1 MWESL
6 GRDFLE
12 IAIEQAGNVQKLAE
26 ITGIPRSTI
35 QRWQSGKSD
44 PSLSKFGAVM
54 SYIGVLPQ
62 RVGQDKAEP
71 ISFAKVE
78 FEGQKVPSDDYLAVP
93 VLKDPNR
100 IEGSELFVPA
110 TNIEAVALP
119 LADSK
124 ELGDRPHT
132 VAVVVEDKA
141 MSPLLDP
148 GDLVYID
155 RADTAV
161 HGAGDIFLVRDA
173 KEDKV
178 CIRRV
183 HEYQED
189 GETFLLFTA
198 DNPKTPPAHFSV
210 TKHYGG
216 DRSQA
221 ILGRA
226 YNAKVDLTNM

>member
-12 IAIEQAGNVQKLAE
+12 IAIEQAGSVQKLAE

-35 QRWQSGKSD
+35 RRWHTGESD

-62 RVGQDKAEP
+62 RVGQAKAEP

-78 FEGQKVPSDDYLAVP
+78 FEGVKVPTGEYLRVP
-93 VLKDPNR
+93 IIKDVNLLH
-100 IEGSELFVPA
+100 GADLFVPA
-110 TNIEAVALP
+110 TNITGFALP

-132 VAVVVEDKA
+132 VAVVVDNKD
-141 MSPLLDP
+141 MTPLLDP

-155 RADTAV
+155 RADTKAV
-161 HGAGDIFLVRDA
+161 AGNIYLVRT
-173 KEDKV
+173 KEGRV
-178 CIRRV
+178 CLRRV
-183 HEYQED
+183 HAKQEED
-189 GETFLLFTA
+189 DTLLYLVA
-198 DNPKTPPAHFSV
+198 DNPKVEPCHLSV
-210 TKHYGG
+210 NRDCAG
-216 DRSQA
+216 DTANA
-221 ILGRA
+221 ILGMA
-226 YNAKVDLTNM
+226 YAARTDLTNM

>member
-12 IAIEQAGNVQKLAE
+12 IAIEQAGSVLKLAE

-44 PSLSKFGAVM
+44 PSLTKFGAVM

-62 RVGQDKAEP
+62 RVGQAKAEP

-78 FEGQKVPSDDYLAVP
+78 FEGQKLPSDEYLAVP
-93 VLKDPNR
+93 VLKDPDL
-100 IEGSELFVPA
+100 IEGSDFFVPA
-110 TNIEAVALP
+110 TNIATVALP

-124 ELGDRPHT
+124 EVGDRPHT
-132 VAVVVEDKA
+132 VAMVVEDRD
-141 MSPLLDP
+141 MTPLLDP

-155 RADTAV
+155 RADTEIT
-161 HGAGDIFLVRDA
+161 GAGDIFLVRTKDG
-173 KEDKV
+173 KTRL
-178 CIRRV
+178 RRV
-183 HEYQED
+183 HAKHEEGD
-189 GETFLLFTA
+189 TLLYFVA
-198 DNPKTPPAHFSV
+198 DNPKVEPCHLSV
-210 TKHYGG
+210 NKDCGG
-216 DRSQA
+216 DKANA

-226 YNAKVDLTNM
+226 YAARTDLMNM

>member
-62 RVGQDKAEP
+62 RVGQAKAEP

-78 FEGQKVPSDDYLAVP
+78 FEGVKVPTGEYLRVP
-93 VLKDPNR
+93 IIKDVSLLH
-100 IEGSELFVPA
+100 GTDLFVPA
-110 TNIEAVALP
+110 TNITGFALP
-119 LADSK
+119 SAEAKDV
-124 ELGDRPHT
+124 GDRPHT
-132 VAVVVEDKA
+132 VAVVVEDKD
-141 MSPLLDP
+141 MTPLLDP
-148 GDLVYID
+148 GDLVYVD
-155 RADTAV
+155 RADTEI
-161 HGAGDIFLVRDA
+161 HGAGDIFLVRNA

-183 HEYQED
+183 HEYEED

-210 TKHYGG
+210 SKHYGG
-216 DRSQA
+216 DRANA

-226 YNAKVDLTNM
+226 YAARTDLTNL

>member
-62 RVGQDKAEP
+62 RVGQAQTEP
-71 ISFAKVE
+71 VSFAAVE
-78 FEGQKVPSDDYLAVP
+78 FEGQEVPSDEYLAVP
-93 VLKDPNR
+93 VIKNPDL
-100 IEGSELFVPA
+100 IEGSDMFVPA
-110 TNIEAVALP
+110 TNIEAITLP
-119 LADSK
+119 RASTKDM
-124 ELGDRPHT
+124 EDRPHT
-132 VAVVVEDKA
+132 IAVTVEDKD
-141 MSPLLDP
+141 MTPLLDP
-148 GDLVYID
+148 GDLVYVD
-155 RADTAV
+155 RADTEI

-183 HEYQED
+183 HEYEED

-210 TKHYGG
+210 SKHYGG
-216 DRSQA
+216 DRANA

-226 YNAKVDLTNM
+226 YAARTDLTNM